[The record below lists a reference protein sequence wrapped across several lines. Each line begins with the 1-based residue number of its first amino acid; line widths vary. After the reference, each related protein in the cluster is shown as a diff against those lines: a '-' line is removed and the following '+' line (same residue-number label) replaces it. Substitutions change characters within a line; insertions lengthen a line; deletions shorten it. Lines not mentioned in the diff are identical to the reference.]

1 VDVVRRRLT
10 RAHAT
15 GGSLMV
21 KYHRPPFREEGCRVN
36 HRPFRI
42 AVIGTSGSGKTTVSA
57 EIARRLK
64 IRHIELDAIHWRQR
78 WNGTPLTEFREAV
91 EEATTGES
99 WVVDG
104 NYRRVRD
111 IVWRKAELIVWL
123 DLPFS
128 LVFWRIVLRTVKRI
142 VTRQHLWNKTRER
155 WGALFGPDSMPLWVM
170 KTYWRRKTEYP
181 VLLSKPEYSHLQVIK
196 LTSIR
201 EVTDWLEA
209 LEYKPEASELPFETQ
224 G

>member
-1 VDVVRRRLT
+1 
-10 RAHAT
+10 
-15 GGSLMV
+15 V
-21 KYHRPPFREEGCRVN
+21 KPRPL
-36 HRPFRI
+36 RI

-64 IRHIELDAIHWRQR
+64 IRHIELDAIYWRQG
-78 WNGTPLTEFREAV
+78 WNGTPLVEFREAV
-91 EEATTGES
+91 EDATTGDA

-111 IVWRKAELIVWL
+111 IVWRKAELVVWL
-123 DLPFS
+123 DLSFS
-128 LVFWRIVLRTVKRI
+128 TVFWRIVLRTVKRI
-142 VTRQHLWNKTRER
+142 VTRQHLWNMNRER
-155 WGALFGPDSMPLWVM
+155 LDALVGPDSMPLWVM

-181 VLLSKPEYSHLQVIK
+181 LLFSKPEYAHLRVIR

-201 EVTDWLEA
+201 EVIEWLKA
-209 LEYKPEASELPFETQ
+209 LEYKPEASEPHVGTL